1 MEETSIE
8 LQSEAMSIVSEIVLT
23 ILDDIIYGIL
33 RLEHLMLFKVSLY
46 RITYPMMR
54 LDN

>member
-23 ILDDIIYGIL
+23 ILDDNL
-33 RLEHLMLFKVSLY
+33 WH
-46 RITYPMMR
+46 ITTR
-54 LDN
+54 TSNAF